1 MPSCVGVGR
10 WTVRIPEC
18 RSLKTKR
25 SVIRGLR
32 DKMRAR
38 FKVSAAET
46 GFQDELQRSE
56 LTASF
61 VTSDFPMAESVLAKL
76 DSLICSDPRVQVIE
90 RSLDVLRADRDLSL
104 MERTGQ

>member
-25 SVIRGLR
+25 SVVRGLR
-32 DKMRAR
+32 DRMRAR

-46 GFQDELQRSE
+46 GYQDELQRAE
-56 LTASF
+56 LTASL
-61 VTSDFPMAESVLAKL
+61 VTSDFQLAESVLGKL
-76 DSLICSDPRVQVIE
+76 DNLVCSDPRVQVTE
-90 RSLDVLRADRDLSL
+90 RRLEVLRADRDLSL
-104 MERTGQ
+104 MKRTSQ